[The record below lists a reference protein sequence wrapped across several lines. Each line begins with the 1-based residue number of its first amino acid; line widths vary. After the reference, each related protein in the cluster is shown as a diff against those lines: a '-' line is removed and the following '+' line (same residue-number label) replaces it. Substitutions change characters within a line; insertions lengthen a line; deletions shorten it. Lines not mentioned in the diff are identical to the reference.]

1 MLIYRSLSLKVGLV
15 LLIVFFVY
23 SKEQV
28 WAQASSA
35 GDTTSLTSL
44 LVKARQFAYNNGK
57 ANARTICRQILLRDS
72 TYFDAAVLM
81 GRTYT
86 WDAKYDSARIV
97 LNKVIGLSAGYYDAV
112 DALIDVE
119 LFSDNYLKAIEYAD
133 IGLSYH
139 PNDDTFLYKKAKAI
153 NYSGDSRKAITLLNQ
168 VLAKDPSNKP
178 AVDLLLSIQKG
189 QMINKLTLN
198 YWIYTYSDIDPWSF
212 ASAAI
217 GRKTSAF
224 GSVILRYNYARRFGN
239 DGHQFEIDAYPT
251 IAKGV
256 YMYFNVGI
264 SDKVNFPFSRLSVE
278 PYFKLPASFELSLG
292 MRYLNFDNKRFVA
305 LDSNKVV
312 IFTGTIGKYLG
323 NYWFSVRPYL
333 TPGKDA
339 WSESVSLTVRRY
351 FGDADSYLSLIIGT
365 GMSPDEQQYAYNP
378 TTLYYLKSNKLN
390 LEYQQ
395 KIASRFFLNCGTG
408 FAREQVRE
416 GTTRDRYSFDIG
428 VSYLF

>member
-1 MLIYRSLSLKVGLV
+1 
-15 LLIVFFVY
+15 
-23 SKEQV
+23 
-28 WAQASSA
+28 
-35 GDTTSLTSL
+35 
-44 LVKARQFAYNNGK
+44 
-57 ANARTICRQILLRDS
+57 
-72 TYFDAAVLM
+72 
-81 GRTYT
+81 
-86 WDAKYDSARIV
+86 
-97 LNKVIGLSAGYYDAV
+97 
-112 DALIDVE
+112 
-119 LFSDNYLKAIEYAD
+119 
-133 IGLSYH
+133 
-139 PNDDTFLYKKAKAI
+139 
-153 NYSGDSRKAITLLNQ
+153 
-168 VLAKDPSNKP
+168 
-178 AVDLLLSIQKG
+178 
-189 QMINKLTLN
+189 MINKLTLN

-305 LDSNKVV
+305 FDSNKVV